1 MPKHSSGSVK
11 VFYPLYKKAELIGL
25 LQKRIPALSKVLPLK
40 RVVLFGSWAKERA
53 TAFSDV
59 DLLVIYADP
68 PRQDAYCLVRRS
80 LSLRGLEPH
89 VYSEQEAE
97 PLKAILERMI
107 KDGIVVFSG
116 E

>member
-1 MPKHSSGSVK
+1 M
-11 VFYPLYKKAELIGL
+11 
-25 LQKRIPALSKVLPLK
+25 SKVLPLK

-68 PRQDAYCLVRRS
+68 PRQDAYGLVRRS
-80 LSLRGLEPH
+80 LNLRGLEPH

-97 PLKAILERMI
+97 LLKTTLERMI
-107 KDGIVVFSG
+107 KDGVVMFSG